1 MPDHRKRP
9 WSLLRLNATPL
20 IGVIVRLNIFFLLAL
35 NFETLLLQSAISTA
49 QLALVVRVCW
59 MNKIIVGG

>member
-35 NFETLLLQSAISTA
+35 NFETLLF
-49 QLALVVRVCW
+49 
-59 MNKIIVGG
+59 